1 MLLKKCLELRKKI
14 FLYINYKQGWGY
26 SKPRCS
32 PEHSQPKDMGIFCL
46 LGWLQMIEL
55 LCQPLYSYL
64 LASVSGLLIMLNV
77 LFQEH
82 RNDSVTV
89 YIVVV
94 PLGTT

>member
-1 MLLKKCLELRKKI
+1 MLLKKCLQLRKN
-14 FLYINYKQGWGY
+14 INYKQGWGY

-32 PEHSQPKDMGIFCL
+32 PEHSQPKNMGIFCL
-46 LGWLQMIEL
+46 LGWLQVIEL
-55 LCQPLYSYL
+55 LCQPLYSCYL